1 MKPATE
7 VAKEIRKELKQR
19 FPGTKFSVRTSRSGS
34 ITISWVDFPTQE
46 AVEAVTGKYEEIRR
60 DEVTGEILGGGNLF
74 VSPSNEWTEGL
85 RAEIESEMPE
95 GIQRGDFEY
104 WPAFHQAAER
114 VYEKYKDQIEQPKPK
129 KEKGLR
135 EIKNPEGPATYRQK
149 MALIKILGVDGLT
162 KEQASELIQKG
173 RDGVNIFSDLERLT
187 QNETARRV
195 PPTSRKKKRAT
206 KSIPHLQLLDG
217 SSNSI
222 VH

>member
-1 MKPATE
+1 MKPVTE

-19 FPGTKFSVRTSRSGS
+19 FPGVKFSVRSSRSGS
-34 ITISWVDFPTQE
+34 ITVSWSDFPTQE
-46 AVEAVTGKYEEIRR
+46 RVEAVTGKYEEISRC
-60 DEVTGEILGGGNLF
+60 EVTGEILSGGNLF
-74 VSPSNEWTEGL
+74 VSASNEWTEGV

-104 WPAFHQAAER
+104 WPAFHQVAER
-114 VYEKYKDQIEQPKPK
+114 IYQERYRDQIEQSKHK
-129 KEKGLR
+129 KEKSYR
-135 EIKNPEGPATYRQK
+135 EIKNPEDPATYRQK

-173 RDGVNIFSDLERLT
+173 RDGMDILPELERILK
-187 QNETARRV
+187 NETARRV

-206 KSIPHLQLLDG
+206 DSIPHLQLLDE
-217 SSNSI
+217 SSTI